1 MSLTLLHDWTI
12 IILPCLTLFFRFC
25 IFLLFQIK
33 LLFWTWQKS
42 RRLKFLF
49 LCFCFYK
56 QEVGGEYGRE
66 SVLGRLLGK
75 SCSVT
80 FLLNHSFLF
89 CLKIVEYIFFDKGL
103 YGRQSK
109 CQPQLTVSL
118 EEGDRVSWKTA
129 SQAGIPRKHSSFPQ
143 PVITVLDHF
152 SYLHYHLLIL

>member
-1 MSLTLLHDWTI
+1 MVKVLLQTGG
-12 IILPCLTLFFRFC
+12 R
-25 IFLLFQIK
+25 QR
-33 LLFWTWQKS
+33 TW
-42 RRLKFLF
+42 
-49 LCFCFYK
+49 
-56 QEVGGEYGRE
+56 GGGVE

-118 EEGDRVSWKTA
+118 EEGDRVS
-129 SQAGIPRKHSSFPQ
+129 
-143 PVITVLDHF
+143 
-152 SYLHYHLLIL
+152 